1 MKAEMK
7 WIEGMSFESKIRSH
21 SVRMDLSTL
30 GGKDT
35 GPTPK
40 ELMIAS
46 VLGCTGMDVVSLVR
60 KKKLDLRSFSM
71 SGEGELRDTHPKILS
86 QLDLIYEMQ
95 IEFTDREKELPFA
108 LEAVTLSMTRYCGV
122 SATVAAAT
130 PIFYTV
136 VINGQIE
143 ARDQA
148 KFPPTQIKN

>member
-1 MKAEMK
+1 MKAEMI
-7 WIEGMSFESKIRSH
+7 WHEGMSFESKIRNH
-21 SVRMDLSTL
+21 SVRMDLASL

-46 VLGCTGMDVVSLVR
+46 VLGCTGMDVVSLIR

-71 SGEGELRDTHPKILS
+71 SGEGEPRAAHPKVLA
-86 QLDLIYEMQ
+86 QLDLVYEMQ
-95 IEFTDREKELPFA
+95 IEFTDRARELPLA

-130 PIFYTV
+130 PIYYTV
-136 VINGQIE
+136 VINGEIE

-148 KFPPTQIKN
+148 KFVSA